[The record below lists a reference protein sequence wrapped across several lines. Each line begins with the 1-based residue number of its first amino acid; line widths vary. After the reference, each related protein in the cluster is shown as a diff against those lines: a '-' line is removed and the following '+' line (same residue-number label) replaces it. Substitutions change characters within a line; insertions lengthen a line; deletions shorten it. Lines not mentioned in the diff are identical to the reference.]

1 MKNVLIAAAALTM
14 IAGTAS
20 ANPDKWDLR
29 GADQVSIESQ
39 AAPAL
44 SFENEDGI
52 DFTTTASI
60 GSGVDA
66 VDAGE
71 IKKPHQNR
79 MFNR

>member
-29 GADQVSIESQ
+29 GADQVSIENQ

-44 SFENEDGI
+44 SFETDGV
-52 DFTTTASI
+52 DFATTASI

-66 VDAGE
+66 VDTGE
-71 IKKPHQNR
+71 IAKPHQDR

>member
-20 ANPDKWDLR
+20 ANPDMWDQR

-39 AAPAL
+39 TAV
-44 SFENEDGI
+44 SFDNAGL
-52 DFTTTASI
+52 DFGTTASI
-60 GSGVDA
+60 GSGA
-66 VDAGE
+66 EKASGE
-71 IKKPHQNR
+71 IKKPHLDR

>member
-29 GADQVSIESQ
+29 GADQVTIESQ

-44 SFENEDGI
+44 SFEADNI
-52 DFTTTASI
+52 DFATTASI

-66 VDAGE
+66 VANGE
-71 IKKPHQNR
+71 IKKPHENR